1 MFMMFMNFVIDPKHF
16 VRNSGAPGL
25 QETLVRKV
33 LMPLNFKHMADDKKT
48 IRVLRAVGQPA
59 RITSVWEIWLFQM
72 REFGEKKFQSL
83 V

>member
-33 LMPLNFKHMADDKKT
+33 LMPLNFKHIADDNKT

-59 RITSVWEIWLFQM
+59 RNDICVGNMTFPNEG
-72 REFGEKKFQSL
+72 FGKKKFQAL